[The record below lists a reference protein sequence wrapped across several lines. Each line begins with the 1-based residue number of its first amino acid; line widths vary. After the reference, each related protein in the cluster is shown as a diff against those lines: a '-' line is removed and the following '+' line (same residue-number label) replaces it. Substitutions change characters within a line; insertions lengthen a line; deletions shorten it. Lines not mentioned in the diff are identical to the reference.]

1 MEGKRTNPFFHPPEI
16 YCKIENMKFIDEAK
30 IYVKAGDGG
39 NGCVSFRREKYVPK
53 GGPDGGDGGKGG
65 DVYLRAN
72 SSLRTLLKFHYN
84 QHFKAERGAHGKGK
98 CMTGRDGKP
107 LIIDVAVGTLVYD
120 LNTMELIA
128 DLDEDKKMVLV
139 AKGGRGGRGNAR
151 FATPTRR
158 APLIAEKGKKGEER
172 WLKLELKLLADVG
185 IIGFPNVGKSTLI
198 SRISRARPKIA
209 DYPFTTLVPNLG
221 VVEFYD
227 KTFVVADMPGLIEG
241 AHKGAGL
248 GTRFLRHIER
258 TKILVHLIDPSEAS
272 SVESVVHLYEVLR
285 KELEGYKKELLNK
298 KEIVAINK
306 IDLTHVRE
314 EIDEIKK
321 NFLAMGIQPV
331 FISAFT
337 GENINEL
344 LQRMHDALFKDEGK
358 NI

>member
-1 MEGKRTNPFFHPPEI
+1 
-16 YCKIENMKFIDEAK
+16 MKFIDEAK

-65 DVYLRAN
+65 DVFLRAN

-84 QHFKAERGAHGKGK
+84 QHFRAERGGHGKGK
-98 CMTGRDGKP
+98 NMTGRNGKP
-107 LIIDVAVGTLVYD
+107 LIIDVPVGTVVYD
-120 LNTMELIA
+120 ANTMELIA

-158 APLIAEKGKKGEER
+158 APLIAEKGEKGEER
-172 WLKLELKLLADVG
+172 VLKLELKLLADVG

-198 SRISRARPKIA
+198 SMISRARPKIA

-221 VVEFYD
+221 VVEFHD

-241 AHKGAGL
+241 AHRGAGL
-248 GTRFLRHIER
+248 GIRFLKHIER
-258 TKILVHLIDPSEAS
+258 TKVLLHIIDPSQTDS
-272 SVESVVHLYEVLR
+272 SRKVFALYHALR
-285 KELEGYKKELLNK
+285 KELEGYKKELLDK
-298 KEIVAINK
+298 KEVVAINK

-314 EIDEIKK
+314 KIDEIKEVFSK
-321 NFLAMGIQPV
+321 EGIEPV

-337 GENINEL
+337 GENLKEL
-344 LQRMHDALFKDEGK
+344 LQRLYDALFGDERKD
-358 NI
+358 I

>member
-1 MEGKRTNPFFHPPEI
+1 
-16 YCKIENMKFIDEAK
+16 MKFIDEAK

-65 DVYLRAN
+65 DVFLRAN

-84 QHFKAERGAHGKGK
+84 QHFRAERGGHGKGK
-98 CMTGRDGKP
+98 NMTGRNGKP
-107 LIIDVAVGTLVYD
+107 LIIDVPVGTVVYD
-120 LNTMELIA
+120 ANTMEFIA

-158 APLIAEKGKKGEER
+158 APLIAEKGEKGEER
-172 WLKLELKLLADVG
+172 VLKLELKLLADVG

-198 SRISRARPKIA
+198 SMISRARPKIA

-221 VVEFYD
+221 VVEFHD

-241 AHKGAGL
+241 AHRGAGL
-248 GTRFLRHIER
+248 GIRFLKHIER
-258 TKILVHLIDPSEAS
+258 TKVLLHIIDPSQTDS
-272 SVESVVHLYEVLR
+272 SRKVFALYHALR
-285 KELEGYKKELLNK
+285 KELEGYKKELLDK
-298 KEIVAINK
+298 KEVVAINK

-314 EIDEIKK
+314 KIDEIKEVFSK
-321 NFLAMGIQPV
+321 EGIEPV

-337 GENINEL
+337 GENLKEL
-344 LQRMHDALFKDEGK
+344 LQRLYDALFGDERKD
-358 NI
+358 I

>member
-1 MEGKRTNPFFHPPEI
+1 
-16 YCKIENMKFIDEAK
+16 MKFIDEAK

-72 SSLRTLLKFHYN
+72 SSMRTLLKFHYN

-98 CMTGRDGKP
+98 NMTGRSGKP
-107 LIIDVAVGTLVYD
+107 LIIDVPVGTVVYD
-120 LNTMELIA
+120 ANTMELIA

-139 AKGGRGGRGNAR
+139 ARGGRGGRGNAR

-158 APLIAEKGKKGEER
+158 APLIAEKGEKGEER
-172 WLKLELKLLADVG
+172 VLKLELKLLADVG
-185 IIGFPNVGKSTLI
+185 IIGFPNAGKSTLI
-198 SRISRARPKIA
+198 SRISKARPKIA

-221 VVEFYD
+221 VVEFHD

-241 AHKGAGL
+241 AHRGAGL
-248 GTRFLRHIER
+248 GIRFLRHIER
-258 TKILVHLIDPSEAS
+258 TKVLLHLIDPSQS
-272 SVESVVHLYEVLR
+272 ESPQRVFDLYQTLR
-285 KELEGYKKELLNK
+285 KELEGYKKELLEK

-314 EIDEIKK
+314 KIDAIKK
-321 NFLAMGIQPV
+321 VFSRNGIEPI

-337 GENINEL
+337 GENIKEL
-344 LQRMHDALFKDEGK
+344 LQKLYDALFGDERKD
-358 NI
+358 I

>member
-1 MEGKRTNPFFHPPEI
+1 
-16 YCKIENMKFIDEAK
+16 MKFIDEAK

-72 SSLRTLLKFHYN
+72 SSMRTLLKFHYN
-84 QHFKAERGAHGKGK
+84 QHFKAERGAPGKGK
-98 CMTGRDGKP
+98 NMTGRNGKP
-107 LIIDVAVGTLVYD
+107 LIIDVPVGTVVYD
-120 LNTMELIA
+120 ANTMELIA

-139 AKGGRGGRGNAR
+139 ARGGRGGRGNAR

-158 APLIAEKGKKGEER
+158 APLIAEKGEKGEER
-172 WLKLELKLLADVG
+172 VLKLELKLLADVG
-185 IIGFPNVGKSTLI
+185 IIGFPNAGKSTLI

-221 VVEFYD
+221 VVEFHD

-241 AHKGAGL
+241 AHRGAGL
-248 GTRFLRHIER
+248 GIRFLRHIER
-258 TKILVHLIDPSEAS
+258 TKVLLHLIDPSQS
-272 SVESVVHLYEVLR
+272 ESPQRVFDLYQTLR
-285 KELEGYKKELLNK
+285 KELEGYKKELLEK

-314 EIDEIKK
+314 KIDAIKK
-321 NFLAMGIQPV
+321 VFSRNGIEPI

-337 GENINEL
+337 GENIKEL
-344 LQRMHDALFKDEGK
+344 LQKLYDALFGDERKD
-358 NI
+358 I